1 MRLDYFLYMNEAEG
15 TSFVDTRTARI
26 NRLIKDFRN
35 LKAKGYDI
43 NDADLQEELI
53 NKYNLNP
60 LSAREMN
67 YIVSAVRQEVPA

>member
-1 MRLDYFLYMNEAEG
+1 MVMRLDYFLYMNEAEG

-35 LKAKGYDI
+35 LKAADYDI

-67 YIVSAVRQEVPA
+67 YIVSAVR

>member
-35 LKAKGYDI
+35 LKAAGYDI

-67 YIVSAVRQEVPA
+67 HIVSAVR

>member
-15 TSFVDTRTARI
+15 TSFVDTRTTRI
-26 NRLIKDFRN
+26 NRLIKDFRT
-35 LKAKGYDI
+35 LKAEGYNI

-67 YIVSAVRQEVPA
+67 YIVSSVR